1 LSSNRLTV
9 EGVAIG
15 SVPVP
20 YRLDCAL
27 ATVAGF
33 VATQVEVSARGDGRQ
48 RSLTLTR
55 LSSRG
60 WTAET
65 QSVGDDVAGR
75 LPGDRA
81 PDQAIRRGERRLNVR
96 ELNVSTLV
104 TLDGV
109 LEDPGGAEQTENG
122 GWSLPFFDEE
132 AEQCLRAVGRER
144 RLPVRPQDGIGQ
156 PREIAAA
163 AVWLCSDEA
172 SCLTGATLVLDGG
185 KLAGTPHP
193 SQRPEASR
201 SESEPQRRRD
211 RGGRDASKCLW
222 PAGRGPSDCGAVG
235 YGELSLRG
243 GAVRL

>member
-1 LSSNRLTV
+1 
-9 EGVAIG
+9 
-15 SVPVP
+15 
-20 YRLDCAL
+20 
-27 ATVAGF
+27 
-33 VATQVEVSARGDGRQ
+33 
-48 RSLTLTR
+48 
-55 LSSRG
+55 
-60 WTAET
+60 
-65 QSVGDDVAGR
+65 
-75 LPGDRA
+75 
-81 PDQAIRRGERRLNVR
+81 VR

-122 GWSLPFFDEE
+122 GWSPPFFDEE

-144 RLPVRPQDGIGQ
+144 RLPVRPQDGIAQ
-156 PREIAAA
+156 PREIAAG

-172 SCLTGATLVLDGG
+172 SYLTGATLVLDGASS
-185 KLAGTPHP
+185 LARHP

-211 RGGRDASKCLW
+211 RGGRDASECLW

-235 YGELSLRG
+235 YGALSLRG